1 MSDEPV
7 DDIGSS
13 SSSGD
18 SLQVCRSDDDVLHV
32 AIQFQLY
39 SLAGEVDAEFRI
51 DEDAT
56 IGQLIA
62 RLNGPGER
70 PRIWYEKNKFA
81 IGNRVF
87 DFKDPYLRFMNIAEV
102 RKNIRVWNGQRL
114 VYASL
119 VKPASEQCQRSRS
132 PSRGRVA

>member
-7 DDIGSS
+7 DVLGSS
-13 SSSGD
+13 SGSGD

-32 AIQFQLY
+32 AIQFRLY
-39 SLAGEVDAEFRI
+39 SIAGEVDAEFQI

-62 RLNGPGER
+62 RLNFPDKR

-87 DFKDPYLRFMNIAEV
+87 DFKDPYLRFMSTGEV
-102 RKNIRVWNGQRL
+102 RKNIRVWNGQRW
-114 VYASL
+114 VYASI
-119 VKPASEQCQRSRS
+119 VKPDLACGITGASEQC
-132 PSRGRVA
+132 

>member
-7 DDIGSS
+7 SKRCRLSS

-32 AIQFQLY
+32 AIQFRLY
-39 SLAGEVDAEFRI
+39 SIAGEVDAEFQI

-56 IGQLIA
+56 IGQLIS
-62 RLNGPGER
+62 RLDR

-114 VYASL
+114 VYASI
-119 VKPASEQCQRSRS
+119 VKPDLACGITGASEQC
-132 PSRGRVA
+132 

>member
-1 MSDEPV
+1 M
-7 DDIGSS
+7 
-13 SSSGD
+13 
-18 SLQVCRSDDDVLHV
+18 
-32 AIQFQLY
+32 AIKFQLH
-39 SLAGEVDAEFRI
+39 SLAGEVDAEFPI
-51 DEDAT
+51 DDDAT

-62 RLNGPGER
+62 RLNVPGLR